1 MTSII
6 NQSALFQHSYDI
18 ESRLNCLD
26 VLSNETISGLI
37 FDLPEKGKKRFLSFK
52 KAKANGSLKA
62 K

>member
-1 MTSII
+1 M
-6 NQSALFQHSYDI
+6 F
-18 ESRLNCLD
+18 ESRFNCLD